1 MPKILI
7 IDDDP
12 QVRSLLTERFQK
24 AGFEAFHAENGRQGM
39 KMLSTCLPDLI
50 VTDLIMPE
58 QEGIETIM
66 QLRRD
71 YPQIKIIAISGGI
84 RGGTVNFLAAAREL
98 GASKVYK
105 KPFQFQ
111 ELLDGVNEL
120 LGLAPSADP
129 GTGKP
134 AA

>member
-7 IDDDP
+7 VDDDP
-12 QVRSLLTERFQK
+12 QIRLLLTERFQK
-24 AGFEAFHAENGRQGM
+24 AGFEASCAANGRECM
-39 KMLSTCLPDLI
+39 KMLSIAVPDVVI
-50 VTDLIMPE
+50 TDLIMPE

-84 RGGTVNFLAAAREL
+84 RGGTVNFLSAAREL
-98 GASKVYK
+98 GAAKAYK

-111 ELLDGVNEL
+111 ELLSGVNEL
-120 LGLAPSADP
+120 LQ
-129 GTGKP
+129 P
-134 AA
+134 ALPPQQPD

>member
-1 MPKILI
+1 VPKILI
-7 IDDDP
+7 VDDDP

-24 AGFEAFHAENGRQGM
+24 AGFEAFSAENGRQGM
-39 KMLSTCLPDLI
+39 KMLSTSLPDVVI
-50 VTDLIMPE
+50 TDLIMPE

-84 RGGTVNFLAAAREL
+84 RGGTVNFLSAAREL

-111 ELLDGVNEL
+111 ELLAGVHEL
-120 LGLAPSADP
+120 LGTTPAPRSDSE
-129 GTGKP
+129 KP
-134 AA
+134 SE